1 MRTFDAVVRALAAGM
16 LLVLAG
22 TAAAQ
27 QAYPSKPVRIIVA
40 YSPGGSTDTLARIL
54 GQKLGEHWGQQVIVD
69 NRPGAS
75 TIIGADAV
83 AKSAAD
89 GYTLFLLSVDH
100 VIIPN
105 LLPTPYDPVKDF
117 ATVGTVSIGGLALM
131 LNPAVPANN
140 LQEFIAYAKSK
151 PGELNYGSPAS
162 GGIQHLAGEVLS
174 TLAGLKMQ
182 HIPYKGG
189 GPVVLDLIGGQLQM
203 YFTPPVTIVSHV
215 KSGKLKAIAI
225 SGDARA
231 PALPQVP
238 TFAEAGLPAF
248 DVKTWFAVA
257 APAGT
262 PKEIV
267 DKVSGDVAKILPTP
281 EMKEKI
287 ISLGMDPLVS
297 TPEQFGAML
306 KSELVKFAQII
317 KNSNI
322 KLKP

>member
-1 MRTFDAVVRALAAGM
+1 MKLFDAIARALAACM
-16 LLVLAG
+16 LLGFAG
-22 TAAAQ
+22 AAAAQ
-27 QAYPSKPVRIIVA
+27 AYPTKPVRIIVA
-40 YSPGGSTDTLARIL
+40 YSPGGSTDTLARLL
-54 GQKLGEHWGQQVIVD
+54 GQKLGDQWGQQVLVD

-83 AKSAAD
+83 AKSAPD
-89 GYTLFLLSVDH
+89 GYTLFLMSVDH

-117 ATVGTVSIGGLALM
+117 ATVGTVSAGGLALM

-140 LQEFIAYAKSK
+140 LQEFIAYARSK

-174 TLAGLKMQ
+174 TLAGLRMQ

-189 GPVVLDLIGGQLQM
+189 GPVVLDLIGGQVQM

-225 SGDARA
+225 SGDARI

-262 PKEIV
+262 PKDIV
-267 DKVSGDVAKILPTP
+267 DKVSADIAKILPTP
-281 EMKEKI
+281 EMKDKI

-306 KSELVKFAQII
+306 KAEFAKFAQII
-317 KNSNI
+317 KTSNI
-322 KLKP
+322 KLKQ